1 VITSSQDWTTDL
13 VILSHSAAHLPR
25 ESTEISTKELSFS
38 LFIGYLKNKEAPY
51 QIKR

>member
-25 ESTEISTKELSFS
+25 ESAEVTNASRSLGLFNELFKIFYSV
-38 LFIGYLKNKEAPY
+38 GG
-51 QIKR
+51 